1 MAFSVSDVKKD
12 FPIFSDPTLV
22 YLDSAATSQ
31 KPKTVLDAVDSV
43 YREANANVHRAIY
56 SLGSE
61 ATERFESARGKVAR
75 FINAPSE
82 KEIIFTG
89 GTTGSIN
96 LLAFS
101 LGSQLS
107 SGDEILVS
115 EMEHHSNLV
124 PWQLAAQ
131 RSGANLCYIPI
142 TESGELDL
150 KDPEKYFTPKTKIV
164 SLTHMS
170 NVLGT
175 INPVTEIG
183 QMAHDVGAIF
193 IMDGAQSVSHLPV
206 DVRKL
211 GCDFLA
217 FSGHKMLGP
226 TGVGVL
232 WGKMELLNFMHPF
245 MGGGEMI
252 ETVTMESSTW
262 NSVPY
267 KFEAGTPNFAQAI
280 GLGVAMDYLS
290 ALGMTS
296 VQAHEKSL
304 TAYALEKLGKIEGLR
319 IHGSSEHRGGVI
331 SFNLDNIH
339 PHDLAQFLNEDN
351 IAIRVGHHCA
361 QPLLNSLGE
370 TATARLSFY
379 IYNDIS
385 DVDIFCQSLGSI
397 RDHF

>member
-61 ATERFESARGKVAR
+61 ATERFESAREKVAR

-175 INPVTEIG
+175 INPVTKIG

-193 IMDGAQSVSHLPV
+193 IMDKKLKRSYENWIRFLKGTVLLVSGV
-206 DVRKL
+206 IVI
-211 GCDFLA
+211 LA
-217 FSGHKMLGP
+217 FM
-226 TGVGVL
+226 
-232 WGKMELLNFMHPF
+232 
-245 MGGGEMI
+245 
-252 ETVTMESSTW
+252 
-262 NSVPY
+262 
-267 KFEAGTPNFAQAI
+267 
-280 GLGVAMDYLS
+280 
-290 ALGMTS
+290 AL
-296 VQAHEKSL
+296 
-304 TAYALEKLGKIEGLR
+304 
-319 IHGSSEHRGGVI
+319 
-331 SFNLDNIH
+331 
-339 PHDLAQFLNEDN
+339 FL
-351 IAIRVGHHCA
+351 I
-361 QPLLNSLGE
+361 
-370 TATARLSFY
+370 
-379 IYNDIS
+379 
-385 DVDIFCQSLGSI
+385 
-397 RDHF
+397 

>member
-150 KDPEKYFTPKTKIV
+150 EDPEKYFTPKTKIV

-296 VQAHEKSL
+296 VQAHEKNL

-319 IHGSSEHRGGVI
+319 IHGSSEYRGGVI